1 MKPEER
7 SSKFRNWRCQIRK
20 AIIYRHVVTLLFF
33 IGLTIGMTWPLAQ
46 HMNTSVVGQVG
57 DNVYFVWLFGW
68 FRKAIFEL
76 NTSPFVVPFLNYPE
90 GWSLAHTEMSP
101 ATLAIGFPFS
111 FIAGNVFAY
120 NFSALATF
128 VLSGFFMYFWVQR
141 VTKNQWAGIIA
152 GSFFAFS
159 PFRFAHFR
167 AGHLNLLGTMW
178 LPLYFMGFFELLQ
191 ERKASRR
198 MVWLTGISLGLIGLS
213 SIYYLYATLLISLFV
228 VVVYLIFHRQL
239 IRNPT
244 FWRQGFTALLISIPL
259 ILAAVLPFIQLESQ
273 GGLQSRDVF
282 NVVGGSASLSD
293 FILPSTDHFLIGP
306 WISEKFSRNHWIEG
320 TLYLG
325 VIPTAL
331 SAIAIVKGWKSSQR
345 RKLLIYLLLIGMFG
359 LLFALGTHLHWNEKI
374 VDMPI
379 PQILR
384 ARLDRESIHIRL
396 PVFYLFQSMPMFS
409 RLRTFKRFGVFV
421 LLSISVLSGLGIDR
435 FREGVSARIWKIT
448 APLLFLLVM
457 FEVYPGPYKNFAI
470 VEPRPVDYWLAEQS
484 SDGAV
489 VQFPFNQVEDQ
500 DQVYNTLTHGKPF
513 IGGFF
518 NAFPP
523 KQYLEIRPVMEG
535 FPDEA
540 SLALLRNLQVKFIL
554 VDGTAYEKFIDVQ
567 EAIEDLGLEL
577 RVIFGNDYVYMFS
590 SN

>member
-1 MKPEER
+1 MD
-7 SSKFRNWRCQIRK
+7 SM
-20 AIIYRHVVTLLFF
+20 L
-33 IGLTIGMTWPLAQ
+33 
-46 HMNTSVVGQVG
+46 VGQIG

-68 FRKAIFEL
+68 FRKAIFEFK
-76 NTSPFVVPFLNYPE
+76 TSPFVVPHLNYPE

-101 ATLAIGFPFS
+101 ATLAIGFPLS

-128 VLSGFFMYFWVQR
+128 VLSGFFMYVWVER
-141 VTKNQWAGIIA
+141 VTKSHWAGFIA

-159 PFRFAHFR
+159 PYRFAHFR

-178 LPLYFMGFFELLQ
+178 LPLFFMGFFELLQ
-191 ERKASRR
+191 EGTSSRR
-198 MVWLTGISLGLIGLS
+198 MIWLTGIALGLIGLS

-228 VVVYLIFHRQL
+228 VGVYLIIHRQ
-239 IRNPT
+239 IVRDPN
-244 FWRQGFTALLISIPL
+244 FWRQGFTAFLISIPL
-259 ILAAVLPFIQLESQ
+259 ILAAVLPFVQLETQ
-273 GGLQSRDVF
+273 GGFQSRDVF
-282 NVVGGSASLSD
+282 QVVGGSASLTD
-293 FILPSTDHFLIGP
+293 FILPSTDHFLVGS

-325 VIPTAL
+325 VVPIAL
-331 SAIAIVKGWKSSQR
+331 SAIAIVKGWKSPQR
-345 RKLLIYLLLIGMFG
+345 RNLLIFLLLIGMFG
-359 LLFALGTHLHWNEKI
+359 LLFALGTHLHWNETI
-374 VDMPI
+374 VDVPI
-379 PQILR
+379 PQLLR
-384 ARLDRESIHIRL
+384 ARLDRDSIHIRM

-421 LLSISVLSGLGIDR
+421 LLSISVLSGLGINR
-435 FREGVSARIWKIT
+435 FRKGVGDRVWTFAV
-448 APLLFLLVM
+448 PLLFLFVM
-457 FEVYPGPYKNFAI
+457 FEVYPGPYKNFAL
-470 VEPRPVDYWLAEQS
+470 VEPRPVDYWLAEQPG
-484 SDGAV
+484 DGGVA
-489 VQFPFNQVEDQ
+489 QFPFYQVEDQ

-535 FPDEA
+535 FPDES

-567 EAIEDLGLEL
+567 QAIEDLGLEL
-577 RVIFGNDYVYMFS
+577 KVVFGDDYVYTFN